1 MISPWRLAAVLL
13 ATTCCRA
20 ATCSNFTNPLSLPA
34 VAPQPTPLAVVV
46 PPPTVIADVTGIQDA
61 KCVSGTQTV
70 FHLPKRAEE
79 PECKLPA
86 EAASDPD
93 SEQELVPHAGNGSAP
108 LNYAEIA
115 PDDKE
120 PVQPSSVRGVVLA
133 CCQPLTDDFT

>member
-1 MISPWRLAAVLL
+1 MATRRCSSYNNLLSRLHQLSTTRCRYPLL
-13 ATTCCRA
+13 RR
-20 ATCSNFTNPLSLPA
+20 NLL
-34 VAPQPTPLAVVV
+34 
-46 PPPTVIADVTGIQDA
+46 PTVIADVTGIQDA